1 MKRKLSIICLILAVG
16 GICFFVGHKIGYQSY
31 VTNKKVTFII
41 DLSALEDL
49 RAGNITN
56 AISTLELHCYS
67 SANVALSAY
76 STDQDRVVKA
86 SALKL
91 IEYRKA
97 YAGPKS
103 GWSPTEQELEKQLTE
118 FANQ

>member
-1 MKRKLSIICLILAVG
+1 MKKVFIICLILVIG
-16 GICFFVGHKIGYQSY
+16 GTCFFVGHKIGYQSY
-31 VTNKKVTFII
+31 VTNRKVTFIL

-49 RAGNITN
+49 RAANITN

-67 SANVALSAY
+67 SASVALTAY
-76 STDQDRVVKA
+76 STDHDRVVKA
-86 SALKL
+86 SAVKL

-103 GWSPTEQELEKQLTE
+103 DWSPTEQKLESQLNE
-118 FANQ
+118 FTNQ